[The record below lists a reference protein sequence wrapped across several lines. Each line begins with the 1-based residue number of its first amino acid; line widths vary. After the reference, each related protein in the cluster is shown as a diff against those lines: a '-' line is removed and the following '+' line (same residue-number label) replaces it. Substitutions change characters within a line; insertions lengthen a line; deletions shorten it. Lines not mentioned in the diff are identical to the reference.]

1 MRPGRAA
8 LPPALITRNPHL
20 HFVHFREDI
29 KTAGR
34 TCPFSSRLKAAAH
47 INAGTSAGRNAS
59 RWPLTSSLRA
69 ARLKSLRQN
78 VPGRIQGKEP
88 GRFSWKQS
96 GSVRGCEGQVRP
108 ERSPLLGAEGCRLP
122 RDGDGGWGDGGRGW
136 RGEGAGIAS
145 QAWILCRVSE
155 PTCED

>member
-8 LPPALITRNPHL
+8 LPPALIKCNPHL

-59 RWPLTSSLRA
+59 RRPLTSSLQA

-78 VPGRIQGKEP
+78 VPGQIQGKEP

-96 GSVRGCEGQVRP
+96 GSLRGCEGQVRP
-108 ERSPLLGAEGCRLP
+108 ERSPLLRAEGCWLP
-122 RDGDGGWGDGGRGW
+122 RDGGWG
-136 RGEGAGIAS
+136 GAGIAS
-145 QAWILCRVSE
+145 QAWILCRVGE